1 MKRLFSC
8 LAVLFVTCFFLT
20 EAVEA
25 AVTLSSAELASA
37 LGKAVLMD
45 SEGKELTAEV
55 NGADLTLKSGDD
67 EVEASS
73 VVYIEFSEGDES
85 EALTA
90 INKGDFDDF
99 TGLKTL
105 YLDKCTELTAI
116 DLSGNTTI
124 QVLNVSNLSKVKTI
138 NASGM
143 DKLRDVHI
151 ATLEVEASNSMA
163 GMMGG
168 SSEPSSCTLDSDV
181 LSALTSFDLSE
192 NPGLNSVG
200 CLLLKEASSMMGMG
214 GGDPSKY
221 GDKAHAVLTSL
232 KKGSEYLRSEASYAI
247 EEDDSSGFSFGT
259 TNNDDTLGIYSV
271 EDVNLLPALATL
283 NLKDSGLGAS
293 DYIKEIDIDL
303 LTALTSADLSGMTR
317 LSSVSLPSGT
327 TLTALDLT
335 NDTALESLNLTN
347 TRGFVFPTGFKTLTG
362 LLRFY
367 MSDREEVDSI
377 DVTPFT
383 KLAELNLAGDALT
396 SLDISKNTGL
406 KILRVGNNGLTSLNI
421 SKNKGLE
428 ALFMENNMVRELDVS
443 SHTKIT
449 SLDIT
454 NNSLVKIDLSKNT
467 NIRAYA
473 EPSENAAIRLSPQ
486 NREMATDMS
495 KTFNFRE
502 LYPQLTPVER
512 GSIVWDSIEGNG
524 LKTTSVDVRK
534 GTATFSYYPALIT
547 YSYKSG
553 INYENTSTP
562 LCMNVRLTWD
572 KTDSEIDA
580 LYENEPESENTRSTM
595 VGSSGGGCDVGAG
608 ALSVITL
615 VGGLLLI
622 KRRAI

>member
-99 TGLKTL
+99 TGLETL

-259 TNNDDTLGIYSV
+259 TNNDDTLGIYSG

-283 NLKDSGLGAS
+283 NLKDSGLGTS

-396 SLDISKNTGL
+396 SLDISK
-406 KILRVGNNGLTSLNI
+406 
-421 SKNKGLE
+421 
-428 ALFMENNMVRELDVS
+428 
-443 SHTKIT
+443 
-449 SLDIT
+449 
-454 NNSLVKIDLSKNT
+454 
-467 NIRAYA
+467 
-473 EPSENAAIRLSPQ
+473 
-486 NREMATDMS
+486 
-495 KTFNFRE
+495 
-502 LYPQLTPVER
+502 
-512 GSIVWDSIEGNG
+512 
-524 LKTTSVDVRK
+524 
-534 GTATFSYYPALIT
+534 
-547 YSYKSG
+547 
-553 INYENTSTP
+553 
-562 LCMNVRLTWD
+562 
-572 KTDSEIDA
+572 
-580 LYENEPESENTRSTM
+580 
-595 VGSSGGGCDVGAG
+595 
-608 ALSVITL
+608 
-615 VGGLLLI
+615 
-622 KRRAI
+622 